1 MIFLYDEAPAPTG
14 TASIRSRLGR
24 DVRAHH
30 ELACVAEAAEILL
43 KPDGRFFRHIFTHRS
58 SPYGFEP
65 SDRQDWTA
73 HQFIPG
79 GVMPSHHLIRQYA
92 DLFTVGKEWRWSG
105 THYHRTTQDWLAN
118 FDVHHDA
125 IEKIL
130 REVYGEETGL
140 WMRRWRW
147 SFLATAGL
155 FGYADG
161 SEWGVSQSRMRAA

>member
-1 MIFLYDEAPAPTG
+1 MPRRRRRPA
-14 TASIRSRLGR
+14 SVRSRLGR

-30 ELACVAEAAEILL
+30 ERACVAEAAE
-43 KPDGRFFRHIFTHRS
+43 
-58 SPYGFEP
+58 
-65 SDRQDWTA
+65 
-73 HQFIPG
+73 
-79 GVMPSHHLIRQYA
+79 
-92 DLFTVGKEWRWSG
+92 KEWRWSG

-140 WMRRWRW
+140 WMCRWCL

-161 SEWGVSQSRMRAA
+161 NEWGVSQSWMRAT

>member
-1 MIFLYDEAPAPTG
+1 MIFLYVEAPAPTG
-14 TASIRSRLGR
+14 TASIHSCLDR
-24 DVRAHH
+24 DVRARH
-30 ELACVAEAAEILL
+30 ELACVAEAAEILAEA
-43 KPDGRFFRHIFTHRS
+43 GRALLHAHLHPRS
-58 SPYGFEP
+58 STYGFEP

-92 DLFTVGKEWRWSG
+92 DLFTVEKEWRWSG
-105 THYHRTTQDWLAN
+105 THY